1 MDLKKDVT
9 IKQLLKQ
16 KCQQTIVNKTNKTYK
31 NYKKF
36 TKKKNILIAIKYI
49 AKLNVPLMPKSKK
62 KQIVL
67 GTTKYLLP
75 YFCLTDH
82 FEVFA
87 LDPTDWSMDKNNR
100 LINTIVKCNEKV
112 IRLITLPESLINKD
126 NSLRITGTEIC
137 ILLNNDYE
145 IYRFVNEEKTIENVY
160 FLIKK
165 DNAIKIQNNNL
176 TFVNKENAVFYI

>member
-62 KQIVL
+62 KTNRIRNYQIFIAL
-67 GTTKYLLP
+67 FLLDRS
-75 YFCLTDH
+75 F
-82 FEVFA
+82 
-87 LDPTDWSMDKNNR
+87 
-100 LINTIVKCNEKV
+100 
-112 IRLITLPESLINKD
+112 
-126 NSLRITGTEIC
+126 
-137 ILLNNDYE
+137 
-145 IYRFVNEEKTIENVY
+145 
-160 FLIKK
+160 
-165 DNAIKIQNNNL
+165 
-176 TFVNKENAVFYI
+176 